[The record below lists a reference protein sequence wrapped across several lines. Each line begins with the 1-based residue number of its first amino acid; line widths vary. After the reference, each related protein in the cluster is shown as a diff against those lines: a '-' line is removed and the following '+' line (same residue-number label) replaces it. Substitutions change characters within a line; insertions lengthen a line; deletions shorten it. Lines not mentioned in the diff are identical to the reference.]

1 MSFHKQ
7 DYLNIEK
14 IQYKALKIVYNSNQS
29 YEELLLRN
37 KEVSIYQKYLS
48 ILVTEVLKSLAD
60 INPDFM
66 KSYFTMKKIP
76 YCLRNRS
83 FFKIPSAHSTRYGTN
98 SILFRLEH
106 V

>member
-1 MSFHKQ
+1 MSCHKQ
-7 DYLNIEK
+7 DYSNIEK

-29 YEELLLRN
+29 YEELLSRN
-37 KEVSIYQKYLS
+37 KEVPIYQKYLS
-48 ILVTEVLKSLAD
+48 ILATEVLKSLSD

-66 KSYFTMKKIP
+66 KSYLTMKETP
-76 YCLRNRS
+76 YCLRNRI
-83 FFKIPSAHSTRYGTN
+83 FFKIQSAHSTCYGTN